1 MFDIET
7 AETAGRKR
15 KSSRMAINVD
25 NLSLKDLNDLES
37 KLAKAKAH
45 AAQAERSKLK
55 EKIDNILK
63 GTGLTV
69 HDLYGAGK
77 RGRGR
82 GKSAAKYANPDDRSQ
97 TWTGR
102 GRKPNWLVAKVKRG
116 AKMSD
121 FAL

>member
-1 MFDIET
+1 
-7 AETAGRKR
+7 
-15 KSSRMAINVD
+15 MAINVD
-25 NLSLKDLNDLES
+25 NLSLKDLNELEG

-45 AAQAERSKLK
+45 AAQAERAKYK

-69 HDLYGAGK
+69 HDLYGPGR
-77 RGRGR
+77 RGRA
-82 GKSAAKYANPDDRSQ
+82 GKSAAKYANPDDRAQ

-102 GRKPNWLVAKVKRG
+102 GRKPNWLVAKLKRG
-116 AKMSD
+116 SKMTE

>member
-1 MFDIET
+1 
-7 AETAGRKR
+7 
-15 KSSRMAINVD
+15 MAINVD
-25 NLSLKDLNDLES
+25 NLSLKDLNELES

-45 AAQAERSKLK
+45 AAQAERAKLK

-69 HDLYGAGK
+69 HDLYGIGK
-77 RGRGR
+77 RGRG
-82 GKSAAKYANPDDRSQ
+82 GKSVAKFANPDDRSQ

-116 AKMSD
+116 AKMTD

>member
-1 MFDIET
+1 
-7 AETAGRKR
+7 
-15 KSSRMAINVD
+15 MAINVD
-25 NLSLKDLNDLES
+25 NLSLKDINDLEA

-45 AAQAERSKLK
+45 AAQAERAKYK

-69 HDLYGAGK
+69 HDLYGIGK
-77 RGRGR
+77 KGR

-116 AKMSD
+116 AKMAD